1 MGLSKK
7 TAYNITMSQDN
18 NRIIGN
24 TLVVETLQQMANS
37 GQIAHSILLAGSEKI
52 GRTTI
57 ALQFAAMLNCK
68 DADSSKKPCGHCRT
82 CRLIISKKH
91 PDVIH
96 LVPGNVLCRGEGGH
110 ESHPNSRDI
119 RICQIR
125 GVIETVSRYPFEAP
139 WRVIIIEP
147 AEHLGRES
155 ANALLKTLEEPP
167 EHTVFIL
174 ISATPHSLPE
184 TIVSRCRQ
192 LTCSLVSPKIIEQE
206 LLLRSIPPEVASKAT
221 KAANKRPGEAIK
233 FSQYPDLIETRIMKL
248 ENCKNII
255 NSGNN
260 DRFQYASEL
269 ANNWRKD
276 RSMVYE
282 ELEIWSSF
290 WEENLLKAAR
300 SENLMNPAIHASLT
314 GLKAVDNA
322 KNNLDALVMP
332 RLCLELMLL
341 QFPVLK

>member
-110 ESHPNSRDI
+110 ESHPKSRDI

-233 FSQYPDLIETRIMKL
+233 FSQYPDLIETRIIKL